1 MTSPAERYV
10 SARRRA
16 AEAGRFPA
24 LRDFAADLG
33 FDLDPFQRDAC
44 EALERGS
51 GVLVC
56 APTGAG
62 KTVVGEF
69 AVHLAVRG
77 DAPRRKCFYT
87 TPIKALSNQKY
98 HDLVQRYG
106 AGRVGLLTGDNSI
119 NGDAPVV
126 VMTTEVLRNM
136 LYAGSSTLDGLAYV
150 VMDEVHYLADRFR
163 GAVWEEVIIHLPA
176 GVTLVSLSATVSNAE
191 EFADWL
197 VTVRGETEVVV
208 SEHRPVPL
216 WQHMLV
222 GKRMFDLFHDADAA
236 RKHDVHPELLR
247 YTREMLRRLEFS
259 GGGGYSG
266 GGFSGGGG
274 GGGGPGRGRPAGRAR
289 RWLVPSRPDVVDRLD
304 REGLLPAILFVFS
317 RAGCDA
323 AVQQCLHAGL
333 RLTTPDERA
342 EIREVVERRT
352 ASIPGEDLTVLGY
365 WEWLDGLERGLA
377 AHHAGMLPAFKE
389 VVEELFV
396 RGLVKAVFATE
407 TLALG
412 INMPARC
419 VVLER
424 LVKFNGE
431 AHVDLT
437 PGEYTQLTGRAGR
450 RGIDVEGH
458 AVVVWA
464 PEVDPRHVA
473 GLASTRT
480 YPLRSSFRP
489 SYNMAVNLVGSVG
502 AERARQLLE
511 SSFAQFQAD
520 RSVVGLARQVQRNA
534 ETISTYAGQAT
545 CHLGDFAE
553 YFAIRM
559 AITERERAM
568 HRHGAAQR
576 RAAALASLER
586 LRVGDVIR
594 VPSGRRAGLAVVL
607 DPGTGSGPLASR
619 TGRPGHEPRPL
630 VLTEDRWAG
639 RIPAADFA
647 APVDV
652 LARVRVPKHFN
663 HRSPAERRDLAS
675 SLRNIGLDAGRPR
688 RVRRSG
694 DGEDAELA
702 ELRGQLR
709 RHPSHACP
717 EREEHARWAERRWR
731 LERDTEALRAKVSS
745 RTGSLARTFDR
756 VCGLLTARGYLS
768 AAGEVTDAGRMLARI
783 WTEADLLVAECLR
796 RGVWDGLDPAELAA
810 AVSVVLYEARRE
822 ADERASVPRGPV
834 ADAVDATLKLWSE
847 LESDEASRGLAL
859 TREPDL
865 GFGWPIYRW
874 ARGEALAKVLA
885 SGHQLDGEM
894 PAGDFV
900 RWARQV
906 VDLLGQLAESP
917 AVAGP
922 LRASARQAM
931 AAINRGVL
939 AYHAAI

>member
-1 MTSPAERYV
+1 MTSPAERYAA
-10 SARRRA
+10 ARKRA
-16 AEAGRFPA
+16 TVMARFPA
-24 LRDFAADLG
+24 LHEFVEGLDFA
-33 FDLDPFQRDAC
+33 LDDFQREAC

-69 AVHLAVRG
+69 AVHLALRG
-77 DAPRRKCFYT
+77 GAAAAEPVDPEQRGPIRKCFYT
-87 TPIKALSNQKY
+87 TPIKALSNQKF
-98 HDLVQRYG
+98 HDLVERYG
-106 AGRVGLLTGDNSI
+106 ADQVGLLTGDNAI

-136 LYAGSSTLDGLAYV
+136 LYAGSSALKGLAYV

-163 GAVWEEVIIHLPA
+163 GPVWEEVIIHLP
-176 GVTLVSLSATVSNAE
+176 GSVNLVSLSATVSNAE

-197 VTVRGETEVVV
+197 VTVRGHTEVVV

-222 GKRMFDLFHDADAA
+222 GKRMFDLFHDPEAA
-236 RKHDVHPELLR
+236 EKHEVHPELLR
-247 YTREMLRRLEFS
+247 YTRETLRRLGEYEPR
-259 GGGGYSG
+259 GR
-266 GGFSGGGG
+266 
-274 GGGGPGRGRPAGRAR
+274 PGRGRRWMPPA
-289 RWLVPSRPDVVDRLD
+289 RPDVVDRLD
-304 REGLLPAILFVFS
+304 REGLLPAILFIFS
-317 RAGCDA
+317 RAGCAA
-323 AVQQCLHAGL
+323 AVQQCLNAGL
-333 RLTTPDERA
+333 RLTGPDERI
-342 EIREVVERRT
+342 EIRRVVEERT
-352 ASIPGEDLTVLGY
+352 AHIPSEDLQVLGY

-458 AVVVWA
+458 AVAVWS
-464 PEVDPRHVA
+464 PDIDPRHVA

-502 AERARQLLE
+502 MPAAHELLG

-520 RSVVGLARQVQRNA
+520 RSVVGLARQVQRNTDA
-534 ETISTYAGQAT
+534 MHTYAEEMS
-545 CHLGDFAE
+545 CHLGNFEE
-553 YFAIRM
+553 YFALRV
-559 AITERERAM
+559 AIADRERQLS
-568 HRHGAAQR
+568 RQGKAQK
-576 RAAALASLER
+576 RAAAVESVER
-586 LRVGDVIR
+586 LRIGDVIR
-594 VPSGRRAGLAVVL
+594 VPHGRRAGLAVVL
-607 DPGTGSGPLASR
+607 DNGSG
-619 TGRPGHEPRPL
+619 GFGEPRPL

-639 RIPAADFA
+639 RISSGDFGE
-647 APVDV
+647 PVEP
-652 LARVRVPKHFN
+652 LTRVRVPKHFN
-663 HRSPAERRDLAS
+663 HRSPQERRDLAAL
-675 SLRNIGLDAGRPR
+675 LRDAAGQ
-688 RVRRSG
+688 VDGHRRSRRRHSEAG
-694 DGEDAELA
+694 DDSELA
-702 ELRGQLR
+702 RLRERMRL
-709 RHPSHACP
+709 HPCHACP
-717 EREEHARWAERRWR
+717 DREEHARWAERRWR
-731 LERDTEALRAKVSS
+731 LARENETLHQKVTS
-745 RTGSLARTFDR
+745 RTGSLTRTFDR
-756 VCGLLTARGYLS
+756 VCTMLTERGYL
-768 AAGEVTDAGRMLARI
+768 APGGTVTPSGRMLARI

-796 RGVWDGLDPAELAA
+796 QGVWERLDAAELAA
-810 AVSVVLYEARRE
+810 AVSVVLYESRRE
-822 ADERASVPRGPV
+822 TEERASVPRGGL
-834 ADAVDATLKLWSE
+834 AEAVDNTLKLWAE
-847 LESDEASRGLAL
+847 LETAESALGLQL

-865 GFGWPIYRW
+865 GFVWPVYRW
-874 ARGEALAKVLA
+874 ARGEALSKVLA
-885 SGHQLDGEM
+885 SAHGIEGDM

-906 VDLLGQLAESP
+906 VDLLGQITQAE
-917 AVAGP
+917 G
-922 LRASARQAM
+922 ASEDIRKTARQAV
-931 AAINRGVL
+931 AAVNHGVL
-939 AYHAAI
+939 AYTTMA

>member
-1 MTSPAERYV
+1 MTSPAERFAE
-10 SARRRA
+10 SKRRA
-16 AEAGRFPA
+16 AQLAEFPA
-24 LRDFAADLG
+24 LDDFMLDVG
-33 FDLDPFQRDAC
+33 FDLDDFQRQAC

-69 AVHLAVRG
+69 AVHLALREG
-77 DAPRRKCFYT
+77 GRKCFYT
-87 TPIKALSNQKY
+87 TPIKALSNQKF
-98 HDLVQRYG
+98 HDLVDRYG
-106 AGRVGLLTGDNSI
+106 SAKVGLLTGDNVI
-119 NGDAPVV
+119 NGDAPVI

-136 LYAGSSTLDGLAYV
+136 LYAGSATLEGLAYV

-176 GVTLVSLSATVSNAE
+176 SVNLVSLSATVSNYE

-197 VTVRGETEVVV
+197 VTVRGHTEVVV

-247 YTREMLRRLEFS
+247 YTREMLRRLDM
-259 GGGGYSG
+259 GDRVA
-266 GGFSGGGG
+266 
-274 GGGGPGRGRPAGRAR
+274 GPGWNSRGGRNR
-289 RWLVPSRPDVVDRLD
+289 RWQPPPRAEVVDRLD
-304 REGLLPAILFVFS
+304 RAGLLPAILFIFS

-323 AVQQCLHAGL
+323 AVQQCLAAGL
-333 RLTTPDERA
+333 RLTNADERA
-342 EIREVVERRT
+342 EIRRIAQAKVAT
-352 ASIPGEDLTVLGY
+352 IPGEDLSVLGY
-365 WEWLDGLERGLA
+365 WEWLDGLERGVA

-389 VVEELFV
+389 AVEECFV

-458 AVVVWA
+458 AVVLWS

-489 SYNMAVNLVGSVG
+489 SYNMAANLVGTVG
-502 AERARQLLE
+502 ADQARELLE

-520 RSVVGLARQVQRNA
+520 RSVVGLARQVQRNI
-534 ETISTYAGQAT
+534 ETIESYGEEET
-545 CHLGDFAE
+545 CHHGDFEE
-553 YFAIRM
+553 YFRIRVAI
-559 AITERERAM
+559 ADRERALS
-568 HRHGAAQR
+568 RQGVSQR
-576 RAAALASLER
+576 RAAAVSSLER

-594 VPSGRRAGLAVVL
+594 VPQGRRAGLAVVL
-607 DPGTGSGPLASR
+607 EPGAGGF
-619 TGRPGHEPRPL
+619 GEPRPL
-630 VLTEDRWAG
+630 VLTQDRWAG
-639 RIPAADFA
+639 RISAADFPG
-647 APVDV
+647 PVDV
-652 LARVRVPKHFN
+652 LERIRVPKHFN
-663 HRSPAERRDLAS
+663 HRSPGARRDLAATVS
-675 SLRNIGLDAGRPR
+675 ATGLDRHGEGRRSRPR
-688 RVRRSG
+688 AAT
-694 DGEDAELA
+694 GEDAEIAL
-702 ELRGQLR
+702 LKVQLR
-709 RHPSHACP
+709 QHPCHACP
-717 EREEHARWAERRWR
+717 EREDHARWAERRHR
-731 LERDTEALRAKVSS
+731 LERETQALRDKVSG
-745 RTGSLARTFDR
+745 RTGSLARTFDQ
-756 VCGLLTARGYLS
+756 VCTVLAGRGYLTT
-768 AAGEVTDAGRMLARI
+768 AGEVTEAGRMLARI

-796 RGVWDGLDPAELAA
+796 RDVWEGLAPEELAA
-810 AVSVVLYEARRE
+810 AVSMVLYESRRE
-822 ADERASVPRGPV
+822 GEERPSVPKG
-834 ADAVDATLKLWSE
+834 ATTDAVDACQKLWAE
-847 LESDEASRGLAL
+847 IEADEAAHGLSL
-859 TREPDL
+859 TREPDP
-865 GFGWPIYRW
+865 GFVWPMYRW
-874 ARGEALAKVLA
+874 ARGEPLARVLA
-885 SGHQLDGEM
+885 SGHNYDSDM

-906 VDLLGQLAESP
+906 LDLLGQIKDASGASP
-917 AVAGP
+917 AV
-922 LRASARQAM
+922 RETARKAT
-931 AAINRGVL
+931 AAVNRGVL
-939 AYHAAI
+939 AYQSGL

>member
-10 SARRRA
+10 QSKRRA
-16 AEAGRFPA
+16 ERVAEFPE
-24 LRDFAADLG
+24 LDDFMLDVG
-33 FDLDPFQRDAC
+33 FDLDDFQRQAC
-44 EALERGS
+44 ESLERGS

-69 AVHLAVRG
+69 AVHLALRAG
-77 DAPRRKCFYT
+77 DRKCFYT
-87 TPIKALSNQKY
+87 TPIKALSNQKF
-98 HDLVQRYG
+98 HDLVERYG
-106 AGRVGLLTGDNSI
+106 PDKVGLLTGDNVI

-136 LYAGSSTLDGLAYV
+136 LYAGSATLHGLAYV

-176 GVTLVSLSATVSNAE
+176 SVNLVSLSATVSNYE

-197 VTVRGETEVVV
+197 VTVRGHTEVVV

-247 YTREMLRRLEFS
+247 YTREMLRRLDM
-259 GGGGYSG
+259 GDRVA
-266 GGFSGGGG
+266 
-274 GGGGPGRGRPAGRAR
+274 GPGWNSRGGRNR
-289 RWLVPSRPDVVDRLD
+289 RWQPPPRAEVVDRLD
-304 REGLLPAILFVFS
+304 RAGLLPAILFIFS

-323 AVQQCLHAGL
+323 AVQQCLQAGL
-333 RLTTPDERA
+333 RLTNADERA
-342 EIREVVERRT
+342 EIRRIAQAKVAT
-352 ASIPGEDLTVLGY
+352 IPGEDLSVLGY
-365 WEWLDGLERGLA
+365 WEWLDGLERGVA

-389 VVEELFV
+389 AVEECFV

-458 AVVVWA
+458 AVVLWS

-489 SYNMAVNLVGSVG
+489 SYNMASNLVGTVG
-502 AERARQLLE
+502 ADRARELLE

-520 RSVVGLARQVQRNA
+520 RSVVGLARQVQRNV
-534 ETISTYAGQAT
+534 ETIASYGEEET
-545 CHLGDFAE
+545 CHHGDFEE
-553 YFAIRM
+553 YFGIRIAI
-559 AITERERAM
+559 ADRERAIA
-568 HRHGAAQR
+568 RQSVSQR
-576 RAAALASLER
+576 RAAAVSSLER

-594 VPSGRRAGLAVVL
+594 VPQGRRAGLAVVL
-607 DPGTGSGPLASR
+607 EPGAGGF
-619 TGRPGHEPRPL
+619 GEPRPL
-630 VLTEDRWAG
+630 VLTQDRWAG
-639 RIPAADFA
+639 RVSAADFPG
-647 APVDV
+647 PVEV
-652 LARVRVPKHFN
+652 LERIRVPKHFN
-663 HRSPAERRDLAS
+663 HRSPGARRDLAATVS
-675 SLRNIGLDAGRPR
+675 ATGLDRHGERKRQRGR
-688 RVRRSG
+688 G
-694 DGEDAELA
+694 DGEDAEIAL
-702 ELRGQLR
+702 LKVQLR
-709 RHPSHACP
+709 QHPCHGCP
-717 EREEHARWAERRWR
+717 EREDHARWAERRHR
-731 LERDTEALRAKVSS
+731 LERDTEALRDKVAG
-745 RTGSLARTFDR
+745 RTGSLARTFDH
-756 VCGLLTARGYLS
+756 VCAVLTERGYLTGE
-768 AAGEVTDAGRMLARI
+768 GEVTDAGRMLSRI

-796 RGVWDGLDPAELAA
+796 QGIWEGLAPEELAA
-810 AVSVVLYEARRE
+810 AVSMVLYESRRE
-822 ADERASVPRGPV
+822 GDERASVPKG
-834 ADAVDATLKLWSE
+834 ATTAAVDACLKLWAE
-847 LESDEASRGLAL
+847 IESDEAAHGLSL
-859 TREPDL
+859 TREPDP
-865 GFGWPIYRW
+865 GFVWPIYRW
-874 ARGEALAKVLA
+874 ARGEPLARVLA
-885 SGHQLDGEM
+885 SGHNYDTDM

-906 VDLLGQLAESP
+906 LDLLGQIKDAE
-917 AVAGP
+917 G
-922 LRASARQAM
+922 ASAEVRDTARKAT
-931 AAINRGVL
+931 AAVNRGVL
-939 AYHAAI
+939 AYQSGL

>member
-1 MTSPAERYV
+1 MTSPAERYAK
-10 SARRRA
+10 SKRRA
-16 AEAGRFPA
+16 ARAAQFPA
-24 LRDFAADLG
+24 LDDFMLDVG
-33 FDLDPFQRDAC
+33 FDLDDFQRQSC
-44 EALERGS
+44 EVLERGS

-69 AVHLAVRG
+69 AVHLALRAETG
-77 DAPRRKCFYT
+77 GAPRKCFYT

-98 HDLVQRYG
+98 HDLVEKHG
-106 AGRVGLLTGDNSI
+106 ADNVGLLTGDNAI

-136 LYAGSSTLDGLAYV
+136 LYSGSASLRGLAYV

-176 GVTLVSLSATVSNAE
+176 SVTLVSLSATVSNYE

-197 VTVRGETEVVV
+197 VTVRGRTEVVV

-247 YTREMLRRLEFS
+247 YTREMMRRLEL
-259 GGGGYSG
+259 GERA
-266 GGFSGGGG
+266 
-274 GGGGPGRGRPAGRAR
+274 GGPGYRGGRSR
-289 RWLVPSRPDVVDRLD
+289 RWLPPPRAEVVDRL
-304 REGLLPAILFVFS
+304 EHGGLLPAILFIFS
-317 RAGCDA
+317 RNGCDA
-323 AVQQCLHAGL
+323 AVQQCLAAGL
-333 RLTTPDERA
+333 RLTSPEERA
-342 EIREVVERRT
+342 EIRSIAQARVAT
-352 ASIPGEDLTVLGY
+352 IPGEDLSVLGY
-365 WEWLDGLERGLA
+365 WEWLDGLERGIA

-389 VVEELFV
+389 AVEECFV

-458 AVVVWA
+458 AVVLWS

-489 SYNMAVNLVGSVG
+489 SYNMAANLVGTVG
-502 AERARQLLE
+502 AERARELLE

-520 RSVVGLARQVQRNA
+520 RSVVGLARQVQRNTEIIESYGA
-534 ETISTYAGQAT
+534 EET
-545 CHLGDFAE
+545 CHHGDFEE
-553 YFAIRM
+553 YFAIRV
-559 AITERERAM
+559 AIAERERALA
-568 HRHGAAQR
+568 RQGASQR
-576 RAAALASLER
+576 RAAAVSSLER

-594 VPSGRRAGLAVVL
+594 VPQGRRAGLAVVL
-607 DPGTGSGPLASR
+607 DPGTGGF
-619 TGRPGHEPRPL
+619 GEPRPL
-630 VLTEDRWAG
+630 VLTQDRWAG
-639 RIPAADFA
+639 RVSPADFPGA
-647 APVDV
+647 VDV
-652 LARVRVPKHFN
+652 LERIRVPKHFN
-663 HRSPAERRDLAS
+663 HRSPAARRDLAS
-675 SLRNIGLDAGRPR
+675 SISATGLDRHGGGRR
-688 RVRRSG
+688 NRNRG
-694 DGEDAELA
+694 GGNGEDAEIAL
-702 ELRGQLR
+702 LKVRMRQ
-709 RHPSHACP
+709 HPCHACP
-717 EREEHARWAERRWR
+717 EREDHARWAERRHR
-731 LERDTEALRAKVSS
+731 LQRDTDALRARVAG
-745 RTGSLARTFDR
+745 RTGSLARTFDQ
-756 VCGLLTARGYLS
+756 VCAVLADRGYLS
-768 AAGEVTDAGRMLARI
+768 ADGEVTEAGRMLARI

-796 RGVWDGLDPAELAA
+796 KGVWEGLAPEELAA
-810 AVSVVLYEARRE
+810 AVSVVLYESRRE
-822 ADERASVPRGPV
+822 GDERASMPKGPTT
-834 ADAVDATLKLWSE
+834 AAVDDCVKLWSE
-847 LESDEASRGLAL
+847 IESAEAERGLSL

-865 GFGWPIYRW
+865 GFVWPMYRW
-874 ARGEALAKVLA
+874 ARGEPLAKVLT
-885 SGHQLDGEM
+885 SGSNYDQDM

-906 VDLLGQLAESP
+906 LDLLGQLKDASGVSP
-917 AVAGP
+917 AV
-922 LRASARQAM
+922 RDTARKAI
-931 AAINRGVL
+931 AAVNRGVL
-939 AYHAAI
+939 AHQPTL